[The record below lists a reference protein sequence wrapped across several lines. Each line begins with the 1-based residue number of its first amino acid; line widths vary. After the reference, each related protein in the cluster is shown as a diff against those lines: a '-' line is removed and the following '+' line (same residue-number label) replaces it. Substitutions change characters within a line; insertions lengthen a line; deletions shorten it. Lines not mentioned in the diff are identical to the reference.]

1 MKRTKKL
8 EAPMHSIT
16 QHLTVWGGNF
26 LPHLFYSSEEVAE
39 AKPPH
44 FLHPLIL
51 HCRLTAKMFHTAS
64 IRLCIK
70 LIHRQTSLQLTPFHV
85 FLLQDSGCCLPKANC
100 KYNARN
106 SVLYL
111 NTFSYT
117 KPYGSLFAVF
127 QRRRVLRNPDDLK
140 ADIRRV
146 CRDVWSEMITVG
158 MVNITACLVT
168 DMMSLLF
175 V

>member
-1 MKRTKKL
+1 MRRARPQRRQTSDEDDQKVGSTD
-8 EAPMHSIT
+8 A
-16 QHLTVWGGNF
+16 QHNLASHCVGVNF

-117 KPYGSLFAVF
+117 KPYCSLCCVSEEEGFKEP
-127 QRRRVLRNPDDLK
+127 RRPQGRYP
-140 ADIRRV
+140 
-146 CRDVWSEMITVG
+146 E
-158 MVNITACLVT
+158 
-168 DMMSLLF
+168 SLPVMCGVKRSPLEW
-175 V
+175 